1 MMFFILYTMYEI
13 EASIRLKCDVEQD
26 LVSVVMMKYSLGVFY
41 TSCRQ
46 NNDFFE
52 GVNVVLLLPAQAQK
66 AETKKPMQWHWLFR

>member
-1 MMFFILYTMYEI
+1 MFVMMFFILYTMYEI

-52 GVNVVLLLPAQAQK
+52 GVNVVLLLPA
-66 AETKKPMQWHWLFR
+66 